1 METLSREMLLG
12 MLRTGSNGN
21 QILEILDVIVPNA
34 DADVAETQEQQVA
47 A

>member
-21 QILEILDVIVPNA
+21 QILEILDAIVPT
-34 DADVAETQEQQVA
+34 ADVAEAQEQEVA